1 MVLRGPLLMLSAL
14 ALFAVLDANSKV
26 LSGGYHV
33 SQVLAFR
40 YAVLLALLGAA
51 RLARPRAGGS
61 VATRRPGAQLLRSA
75 FMVGSG
81 AGFFL
86 SLRSLPMAEGYLVY
100 FTAPFML
107 LGLFRLLLKEPV
119 PATAWIWCGVGF
131 VGVLVALWPGLSAGG
146 AWAAYAWGLMGSF
159 CHAMV
164 LVMNRSLR
172 DEPGMARVIFWS
184 ALPALPF
191 LLPWTMVEWVT
202 PSWGDAL
209 ALSANG
215 VLAGGATLCL
225 ASAFRHASAGRLA
238 PLEFSALIFAVI
250 ADVTV
255 WGVWPPLLVW
265 IGAAIVAFAGVM
277 AQRRAG

>member
-1 MVLRGPLLMLSAL
+1 MRGPLLLLAAL

-51 RLARPRAGGS
+51 WLARGLRRHAGGLAS
-61 VATRRPGAQLLRSA
+61 RRPGAQLLRA
-75 FMVGSG
+75 GFMVGSG

-86 SLRSLPMAEGYLVY
+86 SLRVLPLAEGYLVY

-107 LGLFRLLLKEPV
+107 LALFRLLLREPV
-119 PATAWIWCGVGF
+119 PASAWVWCGVGF
-131 VGVLVALWPGLSAGG
+131 LGVLLALWPGISAG
-146 AWAAYAWGLMGSF
+146 ASWAAYGWGLLGSF

-172 DEPGMARVIFWS
+172 DEPGMARLILWS
-184 ALPALPF
+184 AGPALPL
-191 LLPWTMVEWVT
+191 LLPWAAMEWVT
-202 PSWGDAL
+202 PSPLDAL
-209 ALSANG
+209 ALAANG
-215 VLAGGATLCL
+215 VLAGGATIAL
-225 ASAFRHASAGRLA
+225 AAAFRYASAGRLA

-255 WGVWPPLLVW
+255 WGVWPPALVW
-265 IGAAIVAFAGVM
+265 AGAAVVAFAGVM
-277 AQRRAG
+277 AQRRAH